1 MTLIT
6 TEPDMSIEPG
16 HQVIVMPANTEG
28 IALAKLLT
36 SQDNLLEYLVGVD
49 GGEVL
54 EIGYEDML
62 HIPHNHVVDQNIV
75 ALIDALAHVRFSA
88 PGLVQMTLAEV
99 AEADALHEIAMD
111 AMHEMDAWQ
120 AVAKQES

>member
-1 MTLIT
+1 MDLIT
-6 TEPDMSIEPG
+6 TKPDMSIEPG

-49 GGEVL
+49 GGDVL

-62 HIPHNHVVDQNIV
+62 HIPHNHMVDQNIV
-75 ALIDALAHVRFSA
+75 KLIDELAHVRFSA
-88 PGLVQMTLAEV
+88 PGLVQMIMEEV
-99 AEADALHEIAMD
+99 
-111 AMHEMDAWQ
+111 
-120 AVAKQES
+120 KP

>member
-16 HQVIVMPANTEG
+16 HQIIVLPANTEG

-54 EIGYEDML
+54 EIGYQDML
-62 HIPHNHVVDQNIV
+62 HIPHNYIVDQNIV
-75 ALIDALAHVRFSA
+75 KLIDELAHMRFSA
-88 PGLVQMTLAEV
+88 PGLVQMTL
-99 AEADALHEIAMD
+99 
-111 AMHEMDAWQ
+111 
-120 AVAKQES
+120 QETQG